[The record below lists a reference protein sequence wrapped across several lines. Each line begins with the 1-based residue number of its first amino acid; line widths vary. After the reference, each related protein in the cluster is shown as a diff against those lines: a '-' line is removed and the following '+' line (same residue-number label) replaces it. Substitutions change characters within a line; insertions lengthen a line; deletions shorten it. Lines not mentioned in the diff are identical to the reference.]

1 MTMTIEE
8 WIRSFA
14 ALPPDWDSYGAS
26 PIAPDVIERALRLL
40 PFITAAGL
48 HVWAVPRSDG
58 GIGFEGVGIHEGI
71 DFTVDA

>member
-1 MTMTIEE
+1 MTTAAQRTL
-8 WIRSFA
+8 RSFA
-14 ALPPDWDSYGAS
+14 TLPPDWDSYGAL

-58 GIGFEGVGIHEGI
+58 GIAFEGIGIHEGI